1 MEKHGGVEGHGGGLH
16 GGVLESI
23 KGGVH
28 KCTEGHHGGDVGL
41 VRLGLQ
47 ILLEHS

>member
-23 KGGVH
+23 KGGVP
-28 KCTEGHHGGDVGL
+28 KCTEGHHRLHAVDVGGNL
-41 VRLGLQ
+41 DKLARFR
-47 ILLEHS
+47 